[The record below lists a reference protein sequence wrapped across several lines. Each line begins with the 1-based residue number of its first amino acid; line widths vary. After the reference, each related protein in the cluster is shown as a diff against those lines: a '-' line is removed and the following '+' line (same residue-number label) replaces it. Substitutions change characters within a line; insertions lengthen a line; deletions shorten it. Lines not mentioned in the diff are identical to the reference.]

1 MIAVFGDLNLD
12 TSVTIPAFPLP
23 GGDTIFTF
31 HQITDGLGGAAAN
44 VAVGLQTLGNQVAFG
59 SVIGQDAIGALVL
72 RALIERGIE
81 TRYIRRDWEV
91 TSRSVVL
98 VDAEGNRRCIN
109 DPKWV
114 HEYTYPAEAVTT
126 ILSSADLVY
135 CSTQN
140 WCRPVALQA
149 ATEGKRVV
157 VDVHAII
164 EVDDYHRDFFYAAD
178 IIILSTERLSIF
190 SHDFMRH
197 LWSEFDVQVVVA
209 THGEHGATL
218 GIRESGEIVYQPAL
232 KVPHVVDRTGAGDAF
247 CAGFLTAIANKQ
259 PYTKALEWGQ
269 KTAAH
274 KIQRKGSTNGY
285 PTLNM
290 LLA

>member
-12 TSVTIPAFPLP
+12 TSVTIPTFPLK
-23 GGDTIFTF
+23 GGDTRFAF
-31 HQITDGLGGAAAN
+31 HQIIDVIGGAAAN
-44 VAVGLQTLGNQVAFG
+44 VAIGLQTLGNEVAFG
-59 SVIGQDAIGALVL
+59 SVIGRDAIGALVL
-72 RALIERGIE
+72 RAIIERGLE
-81 TRYIRRDWEV
+81 TRYIRRDWDV

-98 VDAEGNRRCIN
+98 VDGAGNRLCIN

-114 HEYTYPAEAVTT
+114 HEYRYPEM
-126 ILSSADLVY
+126 LLPDLWKDADIVY
-135 CSTQN
+135 CSTQS
-140 WCRPVALQA
+140 WCRPIAVQA
-149 ATEGKRVV
+149 ATEGKQVV
-157 VDVHAII
+157 VDVHAIVG
-164 EVDDYHRDFFYAAD
+164 VDDYHRDFFHAAD

-190 SHDFMRH
+190 SHDFMRY
-197 LWSEFDVQVVVA
+197 LWQEFDVQVVVA

-247 CAGFLTAIANKQ
+247 CAGFLTAIANER
-259 PYTKALEWGQ
+259 PYTTALEWGQ

-274 KIQRKGSTNGY
+274 KIQTKGSTNGY
-285 PTLNM
+285 PILSM